1 MHTNTP
7 QTKTFKTSKTSEIKL
22 TNHQKKTTYFYRN
35 ILSSKNSKELQK
47 VIHHILSPNEN
58 TLKADPTVL
67 NKFFN
72 PFVPN
77 APFIYPLKTS
87 EGCFQGV
94 EKGCIGNKW
103 VNETIERLVRNNP
116 ANNDVIISYIDHQKY
131 NTNSFKLRASTYDE
145 VVKSLK
151 SLWNRCSIG
160 YDNIPVSFIYP
171 IAKHTTSFL
180 TSIINNLTN
189 D

>member
-1 MHTNTP
+1 MHV
-7 QTKTFKTSKTSEIKL
+7 
-22 TNHQKKTTYFYRN
+22 
-35 ILSSKNSKELQK
+35 LS
-47 VIHHILSPNEN
+47 
-58 TLKADPTVL
+58 T
-67 NKFFN
+67 
-72 PFVPN
+72 
-77 APFIYPLKTS
+77 PLKTS

-103 VNETIERLVRNNP
+103 VNETVEWLVRNNP
-116 ANNDVIISYIDHQKY
+116 ANNDVIISYIDYLKY

-160 YDNIPVSFIYP
+160 YDNIPVLFIYP
-171 IAKHTTSFL
+171 IAKHIASFL

-189 D
+189 DWNFRTNGKSACISPKPKVLNPIVELKHQPISILPMLSKI